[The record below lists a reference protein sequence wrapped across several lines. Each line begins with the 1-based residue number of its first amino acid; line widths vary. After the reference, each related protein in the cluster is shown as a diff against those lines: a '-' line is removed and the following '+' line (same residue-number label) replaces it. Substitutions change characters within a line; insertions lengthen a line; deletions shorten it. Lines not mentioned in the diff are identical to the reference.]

1 MGFVFVF
8 LCMCNFFLNEEERKK
23 KGHLSFPWVGNW
35 GGDQPSVTSKDC
47 DLLGPNDFEM
57 EPALKSM
64 IHELL
69 SAGVPSTTLVSF
81 GAQPAL
87 QLFVLT

>member
-1 MGFVFVF
+1 M
-8 LCMCNFFLNEEERKK
+8 
-23 KGHLSFPWVGNW
+23 
-35 GGDQPSVTSKDC
+35 TSKDC

-69 SAGVPSTTLVSF
+69 SVGVPSTTLVSF